1 MKIEVIF
8 LDDTGRKNKN
18 KSLELSSNY
27 DSRYILQRGNF
38 IQIDDVEYYIDS
50 VKGVY
55 EEGELVQI
63 KIKVQPSREF

>member
-1 MKIEVIF
+1 MKVEVIF

-27 DSRYILQRGNF
+27 DNRYILQRGNF
-38 IQIDDVEYYIDS
+38 IQIDGIEYYIDS

-55 EEGELVQI
+55 EEGSLVQI
-63 KIKVQPSREF
+63 KIKVQPLGEF

>member
-1 MKIEVIF
+1 MKVEVIF

-27 DSRYILQRGNF
+27 DNRYILQRGNF
-38 IQIDDVEYYIDS
+38 IQIDGIEYYIDS

-55 EEGELVQI
+55 EEGSLVQI

>member
-1 MKIEVIF
+1 MKVEVIF

-27 DSRYILQRGNF
+27 DNRFILQRGNF
-38 IQIDDVEYYIDS
+38 IQIDGIEYYIDS

-55 EEGELVQI
+55 EEGSLVQI

>member
-1 MKIEVIF
+1 MKVEVIF

-27 DSRYILQRGNF
+27 DNRFILQRGNF

-55 EEGELVQI
+55 EEGSLVQI
-63 KIKVQPSREF
+63 QIKVQPLGEF

>member
-1 MKIEVIF
+1 MKVEVIF

-27 DSRYILQRGNF
+27 DNRFILQRGNF
-38 IQIDDVEYYIDS
+38 IQIDGIEYYINS

-55 EEGELVQI
+55 EEGSLFQI

>member
-1 MKIEVIF
+1 MKVEVIF

-27 DSRYILQRGNF
+27 DNRFILQRGNF

-55 EEGELVQI
+55 EEGSLVQI

>member
-8 LDDTGRKNKN
+8 LDDTGIKNKN
-18 KSLELSSNY
+18 KSLVLSSNY

-38 IQIDDVEYYIDS
+38 IQIEGFDYYINA
-50 VKGVY
+50 VKGIY

-63 KIKVQPSREF
+63 KIKVQPTREF